1 MLLNK
6 AAPND
11 LLFTPAPLSF
21 PHFVDQA
28 LSIPQETRESLRA
41 PCDDQRVLE
50 RSWQAIICLLVA
62 SCLASHFS
70 RVPFLIFLPGELF
83 HICNGLAVFLFPDML
98 LIVTMIDLRCVYLGK
113 ICRAL
118 FSAMCACSIV
128 QKSPTRFQNQRRLV
142 TEEEFSCDIFS
153 SPLLLHQPQCKGESF
168 LLKMFPDSALLV
180 WRKYMRRVNVILAEQ
195 IRNVFHGHIP
205 ILVQS

>member
-1 MLLNK
+1 MCCSIRQLLMTSSSL
-6 AAPND
+6 P
-11 LLFTPAPLSF
+11 LLSPSLA
-21 PHFVDQA
+21 FVDRA
-28 LSIPQETRESLRA
+28 LSIPRGTRESLRA

-50 RSWQAIICLLVA
+50 RSWQPIICLLVA

-83 HICNGLAVFLFPDML
+83 HICNGPVVFLFPDML
-98 LIVTMIDLRCVYLGK
+98 LIATLMDLRCVYLGK

-118 FSAMCACSIV
+118 FSAMYACSIV

-142 TEEEFSCDIFS
+142 TEEAFSCDPP
-153 SPLLLHQPQCKGESF
+153 PLLLHQPQCKGESF

-180 WRKYMRRVNVILAEQ
+180 WRVNVILAEQ